1 MSEEDKEKTAFT
13 LRSGKYE
20 FNVMPFGLT
29 NAVATFCALMDKLF
43 SPFQWDFVLCF
54 IDDCLIFTPND
65 FDLHLIQLHK
75 VLSRLESANMRLKL
89 SKCKF
94 AVAELP
100 FLGHIVGRFGLKMD
114 PAKIEKLNQL
124 KNPSTKKQVRQF
136 LGLAGYFRNF
146 IKDFAEISAPLSNLT
161 KDTSPDSFSLSEQEL
176 QAISLLKQKITEYP
190 ILQFPDFN
198 IPFILET
205 DASSIKIAAV
215 LLQKKKETLQF

>member
-1 MSEEDKEKTAFT
+1 
-13 LRSGKYE
+13 
-20 FNVMPFGLT
+20 
-29 NAVATFCALMDKLF
+29 
-43 SPFQWDFVLCF
+43 
-54 IDDCLIFTPND
+54 
-65 FDLHLIQLHK
+65 
-75 VLSRLESANMRLKL
+75 MRLKL

-100 FLGHIVGRFGLKMD
+100 FLGHIIRRSGLKMD
-114 PAKIEKLNQL
+114 PAKIEKLIQL

-146 IKDFAEISAPLSNLT
+146 IKDFEEISAPLSNLT
-161 KDTSPDSFSLSEQEL
+161 KNTSPDSFSLSEQEL

-198 IPFILET
+198 LPFILET

-215 LLQKKKETLQF
+215 LLQKQKNATVLLSRASRLLKLTQLKATTQL

>member
-1 MSEEDKEKTAFT
+1 MQIPLSNPYSCFEKLNNAYYFTSLDLVSAYWSIPMSEEDKEKTAFT

-65 FDLHLIQLHK
+65 FDLHLTQLHK

-100 FLGHIVGRFGLKMD
+100 FLGPIIRRSGLKMD
-114 PAKIEKLNQL
+114 PAKIEKLIQL
-124 KNPSTKKQVRQF
+124 KNTSTKKQVRQF
-136 LGLAGYFRNF
+136 
-146 IKDFAEISAPLSNLT
+146 
-161 KDTSPDSFSLSEQEL
+161 
-176 QAISLLKQKITEYP
+176 
-190 ILQFPDFN
+190 
-198 IPFILET
+198 
-205 DASSIKIAAV
+205 
-215 LLQKKKETLQF
+215 